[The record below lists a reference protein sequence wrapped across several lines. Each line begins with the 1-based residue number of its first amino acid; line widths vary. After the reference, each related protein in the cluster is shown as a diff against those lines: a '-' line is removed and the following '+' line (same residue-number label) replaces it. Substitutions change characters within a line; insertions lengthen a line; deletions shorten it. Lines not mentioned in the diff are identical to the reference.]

1 MADGPLPAPGP
12 DGAPDPGGEDRTQ
25 AGALAFLDRIQIERF
40 DFEPANCESPI
51 LPHPHSETEAA

>member
-1 MADGPLPAPGP
+1 MPAPGP
-12 DGAPDPGGEDRTQ
+12 DGAPDLGGEDRTQ

-40 DFEPANCESPI
+40 DFEPANCERPI